1 MAFECMEPAPARA
14 GCANVRAMTFARVP
28 TLSAML
34 RLAPGLLALGLLA
47 GCVSVSL
54 DAPPPDGAP
63 GAPPGA
69 PLAASTRSTVADLA
83 RAGDAEAQATLGWI
97 YETGRGVVRD
107 PARAALWYE
116 RAALQGN
123 ALAQYALAELY
134 SRGRGVP
141 RDDDAAA
148 RLYRAAAEGGN
159 ASAQYKLGALY
170 EAGRGV
176 PRDYRL
182 AAYWYA
188 RAGETW
194 AASANP
200 PPGIERVTGPPPAP
214 VLVAPPPAA
223 RNPVSAPAAT
233 NGEDAAVKAGLALL
247 PEGEATP
254 EAETKPP
261 AAAWRV
267 HLASFRTRRG
277 AARAR
282 AEIEEKAGD
291 ALAGYGFDLVDV
303 DLGRPLGAW
312 VRVTLGPLKGRTA
325 ARALCRRL
333 AARGLYCR
341 PLAPGQ

>member
-1 MAFECMEPAPARA
+1 
-14 GCANVRAMTFARVP
+14 MTFARLP
-28 TLSAML
+28 TLPTMA
-34 RLAPGLLALGLLA
+34 RFAPGLLVLGLLG
-47 GCVSVSL
+47 GCVSVGL
-54 DAPPPDGAP
+54 DAPAP
-63 GAPPGA
+63 GGPSAVSAAPVVPDA
-69 PLAASTRSTVADLA
+69 SAAAAKSTVADLA

-97 YETGRGVVRD
+97 YETGRGVARD

-123 ALAQYALAELY
+123 TLAQYALAELY
-134 SRGRGVP
+134 SRGHGVP

-170 EAGRGV
+170 ETGRGV

-194 AASANP
+194 AATANP
-200 PPGIERVTGPPPAP
+200 PPGIERVTGPPAAP
-214 VLVAPPPAA
+214 VLVPPTP
-223 RNPVSAPAAT
+223 APAPS
-233 NGEDAAVKAGLALL
+233 EDAAVKAGLALL
-247 PEGEATP
+247 PEG
-254 EAETKPP
+254 AETPGSDAEAAPP
-261 AAAWRV
+261 AAWRV

-291 ALAGYGFDLVDV
+291 AIAGYGFDLVDV
-303 DLGRPLGAW
+303 DLGKPLGAW
-312 VRVTLGPLKGRTA
+312 VRVTLGPLKGRAA

-333 AARGLYCR
+333 EARDLYCR